1 MWIAFEGLDG
11 CGKSTQAAI
20 LADRLG
26 AEITYEPGN
35 TQVGTKIREILLHH
49 PGEIS
54 ARAEVLL
61 FAADRAE
68 HVERVVEPALMAGR
82 NVVSDRSVW
91 SSVIYQGAGRGID
104 PEEILQ
110 VNRWASRGK
119 LPDIVIYMRAKPGP
133 KTDPDRIEAAGEEFY
148 AEVER
153 GFEARAV
160 AEGWII
166 VDGSGSIEETSAEIE
181 RRVRETLG

>member
-1 MWIAFEGLDG
+1 VWIAFEGLDG

-20 LADRLG
+20 LAGRLG
-26 AEITYEPGN
+26 AEITHEPGN
-35 TQVGTKIREILLHH
+35 TPVGAKIREILLHH

-68 HVERVVEPALMAGR
+68 HVERVVEPALRAGR

-110 VNRWASRGK
+110 INRWASRGK
-119 LPDIVIYMRAKPGP
+119 LPDMVIYMRAKPGP

-148 AEVER
+148 ADVER
-153 GFEARAV
+153 GFEERAA
-160 AEGWII
+160 AEGWVII
-166 VDGSGSIEETSAEIE
+166 EGPGSIEEISVEIE
-181 RRVRETLG
+181 RRVRERLG